1 MDRRTFLAGTGAG
14 LLAAPLAVEAQ
25 QVHRIGVLLFSTP
38 TTDPQIEAF
47 RRGLRE
53 LGYVEGRNV
62 TFDYGFAD
70 GHPERLPRLA
80 VELVSRRP
88 DLIFALG
95 GDVAPYAKSATTS
108 IPIVVAVRRDPLMSG
123 LVGGL
128 ARPGGNVTG
137 VTFVQSELAGK
148 RIQLLKEA
156 APAVSRVRVISKPRP
171 SNGKLQSSWHATPT
185 FCFAVK
191 TPEARGTAALD
202 PLYAPVVRV

>member
-70 GHPERLPRLA
+70 GHPERLPQLA

-108 IPIVVAVRRDPLMSG
+108 MLSAAIAVGSDLVQAGRVAEHPR
-123 LVGGL
+123 
-128 ARPGGNVTG
+128 
-137 VTFVQSELAGK
+137 AG
-148 RIQLLKEA
+148 
-156 APAVSRVRVISKPRP
+156 RVRERGGVREGDGVGRGSR
-171 SNGKLQSSWHATPT
+171 
-185 FCFAVK
+185 
-191 TPEARGTAALD
+191 ARS
-202 PLYAPVVRV
+202 RFR

>member
-38 TTDPQIEAF
+38 TTDPQLEAF
-47 RRGLRE
+47 RKGLRE

-62 TFDYGFAD
+62 TFDYAFAD
-70 GHPERLPRLA
+70 GHPERLPQLA

-108 IPIVVAVRRDPLMSG
+108 IPIVVAVSVDPVMSG

-128 ARPGGNVTG
+128 ARPGGNRSEEHT
-137 VTFVQSELAGK
+137 SELQSHSDLVC
-148 RIQLLKEA
+148 RLL
-156 APAVSRVRVISKPRP
+156 
-171 SNGKLQSSWHATPT
+171 L
-185 FCFAVK
+185 
-191 TPEARGTAALD
+191 
-202 PLYAPVVRV
+202 